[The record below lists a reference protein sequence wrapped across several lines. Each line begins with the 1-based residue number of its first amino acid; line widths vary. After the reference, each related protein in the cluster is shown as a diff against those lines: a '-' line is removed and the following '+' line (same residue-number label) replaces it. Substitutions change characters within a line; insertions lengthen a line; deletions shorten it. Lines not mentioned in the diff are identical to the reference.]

1 MTTVPQS
8 LEQAIADAKTA
19 TQQALAA
26 GSNRLQIEFVIPE
39 IALQA
44 QDLALEF
51 TTLFQDSG
59 IDLSG
64 LRVIFPDTGAAAL
77 ARRDWGETEFRLG
90 DLGSRYIP
98 VDQKISEEDQAFL
111 VVSPSS
117 VEVQAVERL
126 CELAG
131 DRPVV
136 LLIPQLE
143 DVSIVGIGY
152 AARQL
157 RERFL
162 SILETSYYFRPLE
175 GAVVVK
181 SYPNP
186 WQVYLEK
193 GEDYELIAEVPTKP
207 LGEALENL
215 ILEAT
220 SPATPDGQEAPKPKK
235 AGIFASMGRFL
246 KALNQ

>member
-1 MTTVPQS
+1 MVPQS
-8 LEQAIADAKTA
+8 LEEAIAEAIIFTK
-19 TQQALAA
+19 QALAD
-26 GSNRLQIEFVIPE
+26 GRTRLQVELAIPE

-44 QDLALEF
+44 QSLGLQF
-51 TTLFQDSG
+51 TSLFQDYG
-59 IDLSG
+59 SG
-64 LRVIFPDTGAAAL
+64 LKVIFPDTGAAAI
-77 ARRDWGETEFRLG
+77 ARRDWGETDFRIS

-98 VDQKISEEDQAFL
+98 VDQKISDEDQAFL
-111 VVSPSS
+111 LVSPSS
-117 VEVQAVERL
+117 VEVQSVEKL
-126 CELAG
+126 CNLAG

-152 AARQL
+152 AARSL

-162 SILETSYYFRPLE
+162 KTLETSYYFRPLE
-175 GAVVVK
+175 GAVVLRA
-181 SYPNP
+181 YPSL

-193 GEDYELIAEVPTKP
+193 QDDYELIAEVPEKP

-215 ILEAT
+215 ILEKT
-220 SPATPDGQEAPKPKK
+220 TPTTANGEETVKPKK
-235 AGIFASMGRFL
+235 PGLFASMNRFL

>member
-1 MTTVPQS
+1 MVPQS
-8 LEQAIADAKTA
+8 LEEAIAEAIIFTK
-19 TQQALAA
+19 QALAD
-26 GSNRLQIEFVIPE
+26 GRTRLQVELAIPE

-44 QDLALEF
+44 QSLGLQF
-51 TTLFQDSG
+51 TSLFQDYG
-59 IDLSG
+59 SG
-64 LRVIFPDTGAAAL
+64 LKVIFPDTGAAAL
-77 ARRDWGETEFRLG
+77 ARRDWGETDFRIS

-98 VDQKISEEDQAFL
+98 VDQKISDEDQAFL
-111 VVSPSS
+111 LVSPSS
-117 VEVQAVERL
+117 VEVQSVEKL
-126 CELAG
+126 CNLAG

-152 AARQL
+152 AARSL

-162 SILETSYYFRPLE
+162 KTLETSYYFRPLE
-175 GAVVVK
+175 GAVVLRA
-181 SYPNP
+181 YPSL

-193 GEDYELIAEVPTKP
+193 QHDYELIAEVPEKP

-215 ILEAT
+215 ILEKT
-220 SPATPDGQEAPKPKK
+220 TPTTANGEETVKPKK
-235 AGIFASMGRFL
+235 PGLFASMNRFL

>member
-1 MTTVPQS
+1 MVPQS
-8 LEQAIADAKTA
+8 LEEAIAEAIIFTK
-19 TQQALAA
+19 QALAD
-26 GSNRLQIEFVIPE
+26 GRTRLQVEFVIPE

-44 QDLALEF
+44 QSLGLEF
-51 TTLFQDSG
+51 TALFQDYG
-59 IDLSG
+59 AG

-77 ARRDWGETEFRLG
+77 ARRDWGETDFRIS

-98 VDQKISEEDQAFL
+98 VDQKISDEDQAFL
-111 VVSPSS
+111 LVSPSS
-117 VEVQAVERL
+117 VEVQSVEKL
-126 CELAG
+126 CNLAG

-152 AARQL
+152 AARAL

-162 SILETSYYFRPLE
+162 KTLETSYYFRPLE
-175 GAVVVK
+175 GAVVLRA
-181 SYPNP
+181 YPFL

-193 GEDYELIAEVPTKP
+193 EDGYELIAEVPEKP
-207 LGEALENL
+207 LGEVLENL
-215 ILEAT
+215 ILEKTNPTTANGEET
-220 SPATPDGQEAPKPKK
+220 VKQKKP
-235 AGIFASMGRFL
+235 GLFASMNRFL

>member
-1 MTTVPQS
+1 MVPQS
-8 LEQAIADAKTA
+8 LEAAIAEAIIVTKK
-19 TQQALAA
+19 ALEN
-26 GSNRLQIEFVIPE
+26 GSTRLQIELVIPE

-44 QDLALEF
+44 QSLGLEF
-51 TTLFQDSG
+51 TALFQDYGAS
-59 IDLSG
+59 LN
-64 LRVIFPDTGAAAL
+64 VIFPDTGAAAL
-77 ARRDWGETEFRLG
+77 ARRDWGETDFRIS

-98 VDQKISEEDQAFL
+98 IDQKISDEDQAFL

-117 VEVQAVERL
+117 VEVLAVEKL
-126 CELAG
+126 CDLAG

-152 AARQL
+152 AARQI

-162 SILETSYYFRPLE
+162 KTLETSYYFRPLE
-175 GAVVVK
+175 ETLVLRA
-181 SYPNP
+181 YPSL

-193 GEDYELIAEVPTKP
+193 EGVYELIAEVPEKP

-215 ILEAT
+215 ILEKT
-220 SPATPDGQEAPKPKK
+220 TPISADGEAIVKPKK
-235 AGIFASMGRFL
+235 AGLFASMNRFL

>member
-1 MTTVPQS
+1 MFPQS
-8 LEQAIADAKTA
+8 LEEAIAEAIIFTK
-19 TQQALAA
+19 QALAD
-26 GSNRLQIEFVIPE
+26 GRTRLQVELAIPE

-44 QDLALEF
+44 QSLGLQF
-51 TTLFQDSG
+51 TSLFQDYG
-59 IDLSG
+59 SG
-64 LRVIFPDTGAAAL
+64 LKVIFPDTGAAAL
-77 ARRDWGETEFRLG
+77 ARRDWGETDFRIS

-98 VDQKISEEDQAFL
+98 VDQKISDEDQAFL
-111 VVSPSS
+111 LVSPSS
-117 VEVQAVERL
+117 VEVQSVEKL
-126 CELAG
+126 CNLAG

-152 AARQL
+152 AARSL

-162 SILETSYYFRPLE
+162 KTLETSYYFRPLD
-175 GAVVVK
+175 GAVVLRA
-181 SYPNP
+181 YPSL

-193 GEDYELIAEVPTKP
+193 QDDYELIAEVPEKP

-215 ILEAT
+215 ILEKTTPTT
-220 SPATPDGQEAPKPKK
+220 SNGEETVKPKK
-235 AGIFASMGRFL
+235 PGLFASMNRFL